1 MSLPFTR
8 TEFFEVFVRYNEGVW
23 PAQIVLYAL
32 AIAALGLVFARRG
45 QSGRLI
51 AAILAL
57 LWLWMGAV
65 YHLAYF
71 RPINPAAGLFGGVF
85 LLGAAAF
92 AWEGVVR
99 GRLRFDP
106 RIRAQSGIALALLA
120 YALVVYP
127 LLARLLGH
135 GYPAMPTFGLPCPT
149 TIFTLGML
157 ALLRPP
163 YPGYVL
169 AVPVLWTLVG
179 VQGALLLG
187 VYEDFGLIFAGAA
200 GLWLGFHGR
209 RTSDHPLVS

>member
-8 TEFFEVFVRYNEGVW
+8 VEFLEVFVRYNEAVW
-23 PAQIVLYAL
+23 PAQIALYAL
-32 AIAALGLVFARRG
+32 AIVALGLVFVRRRY
-45 QSGRLI
+45 SGRLI

-57 LWLWMGAV
+57 LWLWMGGV

-71 RPINPAAGLFGGVF
+71 RPVNPAASLFGGAF
-85 LLGAAAF
+85 LLAAAAF

-99 GRLRFDP
+99 QRLRFDP
-106 RIRAQSGIALALLA
+106 RTDAASAIATVLLA
-120 YALVVYP
+120 YALVMYP
-127 LLARLLGH
+127 LAAILLGH

-163 YPGYVL
+163 YPAYLLV
-169 AVPVLWTLVG
+169 VPVLWTLVG

-187 VYEDFGLIFAGAA
+187 VYEDFGLIFAGTA
-200 GLWLGFHGR
+200 GVWLGLHAR
-209 RTSDHPLVS
+209 RTSEHSLVS

>member
-8 TEFFEVFVRYNEGVW
+8 MAFFDVFVRYNEAVW
-23 PAQIVLYAL
+23 PAQFVLYAL
-32 AIAALGLVFARRG
+32 AVVALGLVFVRRG
-45 QSGRLI
+45 HADRSI

-57 LWLWMGAV
+57 LWLWMGGV

-71 RPINPAAGLFGGVF
+71 RPINPAASLFGGVF

-99 GRLRFDP
+99 GRLRFEP
-106 RIRAQSGIALALLA
+106 RIRAQSRIALALIA

-127 LLARLLGH
+127 LLALLLGH

-149 TIFTLGML
+149 TLFTLGML

-179 VQGALLLG
+179 VQAALLLG
-187 VYEDFGLIFAGAA
+187 VYEDLGLIFAGAA
-200 GLWLGFHGR
+200 GLWLAFHAR
-209 RTSDHPLVS
+209 RTSEHPLVS

>member
-8 TEFFEVFVRYNEGVW
+8 TEFFGVFVGYNEAVW
-23 PAQIVLYAL
+23 PAQIALYAL
-32 AIAALGLVFARRG
+32 GVAALGLVFVRRRY
-45 QSGRLI
+45 SDRFI

-57 LWLWMGAV
+57 LWLWMGGV

-71 RPINPAAGLFGGVF
+71 RPINPAASLFGGAF
-85 LLGAAAF
+85 LLGAAAL

-99 GRLRFDP
+99 NRLRFDA
-106 RIRAQSGIALALLA
+106 RDRAQSRIGYALIA

-127 LLARLLGH
+127 LLAVLLGH
-135 GYPAMPTFGLPCPT
+135 AYPAMPTFGLPCPT

-200 GLWLGFHGR
+200 GLWLAFHGR
-209 RTSDHPLVS
+209 RTNEHPLVS

>member
-1 MSLPFTR
+1 
-8 TEFFEVFVRYNEGVW
+8 
-23 PAQIVLYAL
+23 
-32 AIAALGLVFARRG
+32 
-45 QSGRLI
+45 
-51 AAILAL
+51 
-57 LWLWMGAV
+57 V

-71 RPINPAAGLFGGVF
+71 RPVNPAAGLFGGAF
-85 LLGAAAF
+85 LLAAAAF

-99 GRLRFDP
+99 QRLRFDP
-106 RIRAQSGIALALLA
+106 RTDAASAIATVLLA
-120 YALVVYP
+120 YALVMYP
-127 LLARLLGH
+127 LVAILLGH

-149 TIFTLGML
+149 TIFTLGIL

-209 RTSDHPLVS
+209 RTSEHSLVS

>member
-8 TEFFEVFVRYNEGVW
+8 TEFFAVFASYNEAVW
-23 PAQIVLYAL
+23 PAQIALYAL
-32 AIAALGLVFARRG
+32 GVAALGLVFVRRRH
-45 QSGRLI
+45 SGRLI

-57 LWLWMGAV
+57 LWLWMGGV

-71 RPINPAAGLFGGVF
+71 RPVNPAASLFGGAF
-85 LLGAAAF
+85 LLAAAAF

-99 GRLRFDP
+99 RRLRFEP
-106 RIRAQSGIALALLA
+106 RPDAAGAVATVLLA
-120 YALVVYP
+120 YALVMYP
-127 LLARLLGH
+127 LLAMLLGH

-163 YPGYVL
+163 YPGHVL

-179 VQGALLLG
+179 VQAALLLG
-187 VYEDFGLIFAGAA
+187 IYEDFGLIFAGAA
-200 GLWLGFHGR
+200 GLWLAFHGR
-209 RTSDHPLVS
+209 RTSERSLVS

>member
-8 TEFFEVFVRYNEGVW
+8 MEFFEVFVRYNEGVW

-32 AIAALGLVFARRG
+32 AVAALGLVFARRG

-106 RIRAQSGIALALLA
+106 CIRAQSGIALALLA
-120 YALVVYP
+120 YGLVVYP